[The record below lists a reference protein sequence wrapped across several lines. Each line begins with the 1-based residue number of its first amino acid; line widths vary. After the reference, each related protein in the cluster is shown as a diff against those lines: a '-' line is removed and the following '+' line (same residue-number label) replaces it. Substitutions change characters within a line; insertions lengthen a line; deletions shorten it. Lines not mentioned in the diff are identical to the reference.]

1 MKRILAI
8 LLASAVLLTACSSG
22 DGNVDSE
29 TSSGAVADIV
39 SDIEEGASEI
49 IDDIVPDGSDVES
62 AAPDAETPAEGDNG
76 NGLPSNSTADQ
87 LVPDEGSDTSFTQ
100 TGNVYKMI
108 NGTNAYFVI
117 AQDFSSVEEGK
128 ARDEAIETAVKN
140 AINTEYKE
148 GYYCVAAVVA
158 PESENSFDGTA
169 KRNDFTV
176 QIYKRQT
183 PKATETGAGE
193 SVKKE
198 VTLKDQSLQE
208 YLETQGK

>member
-1 MKRILAI
+1 MIRPMREEDLKQAADLEKRYFSLPW
-8 LLASAVLLTACSSG
+8 
-22 DGNVDSE
+22 SE
-29 TSSGAVADIV
+29 KTLRESLERQEYVFLVAE
-39 SDIEEGASEI
+39 EEGQIAGYAGLLQVME
-49 IDDIVPDGSDVES
+49 
-62 AAPDAETPAEGDNG
+62 EGDITNVVVDESCRG
-76 NGLPSNSTADQ
+76 RGLGRG
-87 LVPDEGSDTSFTQ
+87 LVSRLL
-100 TGNVYKMI
+100 
-108 NGTNAYFVI
+108 
-117 AQDFSSVEEGK
+117 EEGK

-158 PESENSFDGTA
+158 PESENSFDVTA